1 MSLGSGFRD
10 RTASGFSGTSGF
22 TEEDNDQIS
31 EDNASMLSGSTATL
45 TAGSA
50 RAARTELLKDY
61 KKHREKEFL

>member
-50 RAARTELLKDY
+50 RTDTELLKDY